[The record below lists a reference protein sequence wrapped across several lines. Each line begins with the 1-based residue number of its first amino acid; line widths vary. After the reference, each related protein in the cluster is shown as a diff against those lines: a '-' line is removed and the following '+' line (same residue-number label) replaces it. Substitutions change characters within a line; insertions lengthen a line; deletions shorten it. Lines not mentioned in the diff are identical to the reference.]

1 MESFVIRMRI
11 RGKNRERRSISQW
24 QMELRIYLPLKNR
37 IKWRTKEGRRDS
49 RLLRPRCCLQ
59 KYKKIR
65 KKKNKKKNKK
75 RNNLDAR
82 ELVKKCKQVTLTI
95 LLSDLT
101 SFDIKENLYLD

>member
-1 MESFVIRMRI
+1 MAYEGGTARLSTSTSTMLPAEIQ
-11 RGKNRERRSISQW
+11 KN
-24 QMELRIYLPLKNR
+24 
-37 IKWRTKEGRRDS
+37 
-49 RLLRPRCCLQ
+49 
-59 KYKKIR
+59 KK